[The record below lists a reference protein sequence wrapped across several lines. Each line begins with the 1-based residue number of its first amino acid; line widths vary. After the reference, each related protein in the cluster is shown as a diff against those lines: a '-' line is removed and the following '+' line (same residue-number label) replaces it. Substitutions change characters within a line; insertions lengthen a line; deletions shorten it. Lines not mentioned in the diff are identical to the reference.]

1 MYSRMRGGLR
11 GSVGV
16 SAPYD
21 RVAGLV
27 GHSHAMTE
35 WTMLGQETPPR
46 VCVWPGRLHLRRSV
60 KAAAYPKKKLC
71 ATSKSDSRQPRVKE
85 LSTFTLTQSGPH
97 CLEERHYSLVGF
109 FPLSFS
115 SGRTGKVFFPSIPF
129 LFLLSPLPSCSL
141 ARDPS

>member
-60 KAAAYPKKKLC
+60 KAAAYPKNGPIRQRNSSTKEFRSYIFHQDVRSISLV
-71 ATSKSDSRQPRVKE
+71 TSLKRLNITYAIGLRNKQPLELDENTVSGRRYSAIPSDFTSDSE
-85 LSTFTLTQSGPH
+85 
-97 CLEERHYSLVGF
+97 
-109 FPLSFS
+109 
-115 SGRTGKVFFPSIPF
+115 
-129 LFLLSPLPSCSL
+129 
-141 ARDPS
+141 

>member
-60 KAAAYPKKKLC
+60 KAAAYPKKFLPKIDKC
-71 ATSKSDSRQPRVKE
+71 INSIQAD
-85 LSTFTLTQSGPH
+85 
-97 CLEERHYSLVGF
+97 VGQCNCNDAF
-109 FPLSFS
+109 
-115 SGRTGKVFFPSIPF
+115 GDKQKVDAYTVS
-129 LFLLSPLPSCSL
+129 
-141 ARDPS
+141 AQQM

>member
-1 MYSRMRGGLR
+1 MRGGLR

-60 KAAAYPKKKLC
+60 KAAAYPKKNID
-71 ATSKSDSRQPRVKE
+71 TSP
-85 LSTFTLTQSGPH
+85 GPLKPV
-97 CLEERHYSLVGF
+97 CTYF
-109 FPLSFS
+109 
-115 SGRTGKVFFPSIPF
+115 I
-129 LFLLSPLPSCSL
+129 LFMYAYNVQLQYLG
-141 ARDPS
+141 